1 MDNGRWGVDSE
12 RGIVE
17 KSIPV
22 LKETE
27 KRPWSGWSVVDGGQ
41 WVVDGGQWTV
51 DSGWWIVDSGCGQW
65 AVDSGQLTMD
75 SG

>member
-1 MDNGRWGVDSE
+1 MDNGRWRVDSE

-41 WVVDGGQWTV
+41 WVVDGGQRM
-51 DSGWWIVDSGCGQW
+51 
-65 AVDSGQLTMD
+65 VDSGQCMRTVG

>member
-1 MDNGRWGVDSE
+1 MGSRRWRVNNGRWRVDSE

-41 WVVDGGQWTV
+41 WVVDGGQRM
-51 DSGWWIVDSGCGQW
+51 
-65 AVDSGQLTMD
+65 VDSGQCMWTVG

>member
-1 MDNGRWGVDSE
+1 MGSGRWRVDNGWWGVDSE

-27 KRPWSGWSVVDGGQ
+27 KRPWSGWWTVGSGWWTVDGG
-41 WVVDGGQWTV
+41 
-51 DSGWWIVDSGCGQW
+51 
-65 AVDSGQLTMD
+65 
-75 SG
+75 

>member
-1 MDNGRWGVDSE
+1 MGSRRWRVNNGRWRVDSE
-12 RGIVE
+12 RVIVE

-41 WVVDGGQWTV
+41 WVVDGGQRM
-51 DSGWWIVDSGCGQW
+51 
-65 AVDSGQLTMD
+65 VDSGQCMRTVG

>member
-1 MDNGRWGVDSE
+1 MDNGQWGVDIE

-27 KRPWSGWSVVDGGQ
+27 KRPWSGWSVVDSGQWVVDGGQ
-41 WVVDGGQWTV
+41 WVVDGGQWM
-51 DSGWWIVDSGCGQW
+51 
-65 AVDSGQLTMD
+65 VDSGQCMWTVG